1 MITYL
6 DTLNVTPNMPVY
18 VPGKDT
24 FVGMEGYVSKVNV
37 QDDTISVAWD
47 HPMMR
52 SQAPLKYDASH
63 FRDTTDRDGT
73 TWLVLD
79 L

>member
-6 DTLNVTPNMPVY
+6 DALNVTLNMSVY
-18 VPGKDT
+18 VPGKDI
-24 FVGMEGYVSKVNV
+24 FVGMDGYVSKVNV
-37 QDDTISVAWD
+37 QDDTISVMWD

-52 SQAPLKYDASH
+52 SQAPLTYDASH
-63 FRDTTDRDGT
+63 FRDTTDRNGT
-73 TWLVLD
+73 ACLVLD